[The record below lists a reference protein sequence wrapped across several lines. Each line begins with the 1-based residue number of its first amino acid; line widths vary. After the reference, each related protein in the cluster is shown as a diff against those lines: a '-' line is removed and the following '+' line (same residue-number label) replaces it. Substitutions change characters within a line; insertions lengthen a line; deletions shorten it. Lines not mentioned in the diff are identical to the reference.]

1 MTVRLYLTGRI
12 TVEVDEELMIDER
25 RFRGKQGRLAFVYLV
40 SERNRSVQREELA
53 GVIWGEELPDTWE
66 LSLSWLISR
75 LRRLLS
81 VDALNGRGVS
91 LTSDLGQYELRLPS
105 ETWVDLDACAM
116 AVDRAEGALRVDK
129 PQRILGPA
137 TVAVN
142 ISRRP
147 LLPGIEGEW
156 ADSQRRRLERIRLR
170 ALDCLSKMWLAKG
183 ESDLA
188 VETATEAIE
197 LDGFRESSYQLLMQA
212 HIQAGNPANAFY
224 AYHRLRRLLKNEL
237 GTTPS
242 QATEALHEDLL

>member
-12 TVEVDEELMIDER
+12 TVEVDEELVVDER
-25 RFRGKQGRLAFVYLV
+25 RFKGKQGRLAFVYLV
-40 SERNRSVQREELA
+40 SERNRPVPREELA
-53 GVIWGEELPDTWE
+53 GVIWGEEMPDTWE
-66 LSLSWLISR
+66 LSLSSLISR

-81 VDALNGRGVS
+81 VDPLSGRGVS
-91 LTSDLGQYELRLPS
+91 LTSDLGQYELRLPT

-116 AVDRAEGALRVDK
+116 AVDRAEGALRVDE

-147 LLPGIEGEW
+147 LLSGIEGEW
-156 ADSQRRRLERIRLR
+156 TDSQRRRLERIRFR

-212 HIQAGNPANAFY
+212 HVQAGNPANAFY
-224 AYHRLRRLLKNEL
+224 VYHRLRRLLNDEL

-242 QATEALHEDLL
+242 PATEALHEDLL

>member
-1 MTVRLYLTGRI
+1 M
-12 TVEVDEELMIDER
+12 
-25 RFRGKQGRLAFVYLV
+25 
-40 SERNRSVQREELA
+40 
-53 GVIWGEELPDTWE
+53 PDTWE
-66 LSLSWLISR
+66 LSLSSVISR

-81 VDALNGRGVS
+81 VDALSGRGVS
-91 LTSDLGQYELRLPS
+91 LTGDLGQYELRLPPD
-105 ETWVDLDACAM
+105 TWVDLDACVM
-116 AVDRAEGALRVDK
+116 AVDRAEGALRVDE

-156 ADSQRRRLERIRLR
+156 ADSQRRRLERVRLR
-170 ALDCLSKMWLAKG
+170 ALGCLSKMWLAKW

-197 LDGFRESSYQLLMQA
+197 LDGFRERSYQLLIQA
-212 HIQAGNPANAFY
+212 HVQAGNPANAFY
-224 AYHRLRRLLKNEL
+224 VYHRLRSLLCAEL

-242 QATEALHEDLL
+242 PATEAMYEDLQ